1 MKLPPLITGRLI
13 RRYKRF
19 LADVE
24 LDSSG
29 IVTAHCANPGSMMGL
44 NAPGIP
50 VWLSVS
56 DDPKRKLRHSWK
68 LAEVDFG
75 WCGPQ
80 LVSIDTG
87 HPNALAEEAVLAGT
101 IAPLAGYATVRREVR
116 YGRNSRIDLLLSGKN
131 GPDGP
136 LPDCYVEVKNVH
148 LMRRP
153 GLAEFP
159 DCVTSRGA
167 KHLEELGDMVEAG
180 HRAVMLFVVQM
191 AAERFAIA
199 SDLDPAYGAAMKRA
213 MARGVEVIVHVCTM
227 ATDRIALAGAIPFGD
242 DGAPVSP
249 AADSGTGV
257 RK

>member
-24 LDSSG
+24 LDSGG

-44 NAPGIP
+44 DAPGIP

-56 DDPKRKLRHSWK
+56 DDPKRKLKHSWK

-75 WCGPQ
+75 WRGPQ

-87 HPNALAEEAVLAGT
+87 HPNVLAEEAVIAGT
-101 IAPLAGYATVRREVR
+101 IAPLAGYGTVRREVR
-116 YGRNSRIDLLLSGKN
+116 YGRNSRIDLLLGGKS
-131 GPDGP
+131 GPDGI

-148 LMRRP
+148 LMRQP

-159 DCVTSRGA
+159 DSVTSRGA
-167 KHLEELGDMVEAG
+167 KHLEELGDMVEDG

-191 AAERFAIA
+191 EAERFAIA
-199 SDLDPAYGAAMKRA
+199 SDIDPAYGKALARA
-213 MARGVEVIVHVCTM
+213 MARGVEVLVHVCTM
-227 ATDRIALAGAIPFGD
+227 AADRIVLAGPIPFGD
-242 DGAPVSP
+242 AGEPVSP
-249 AADSGTGV
+249 GTGPASGA
-257 RK
+257 RR

>member
-101 IAPLAGYATVRREVR
+101 IEALAGYATVRREVR

-148 LMRRP
+148 LM
-153 GLAEFP
+153 
-159 DCVTSRGA
+159 
-167 KHLEELGDMVEAG
+167 HLEELGDMVEAG

-199 SDLDPAYGAAMKRA
+199 SDLDPAYGAALKRA

-242 DGAPVSP
+242 DGASVRP